1 MQKPQSLRLALNA
14 MFPSLQANPELLQS
28 TIKKGAIAS
37 TLATSLSFEYQYKL
51 VLSLNNFS
59 DNLDTLFV
67 TILSWLRTHQP
78 DLMTREAVRNRGFR
92 FNISQNT
99 DGTTAVRITLKLT
112 ERNWV
117 REENESLYL
126 TYEPEPTPPEPVT
139 RPMSLYINGNLISQ
153 WSK

>member
-14 MFPSLQANPELLQS
+14 MLPSLQANPELLQS
-28 TIKKGAIAS
+28 TIKKGVIAS

-67 TILSWLRTHQP
+67 AILSWLRTHQP
-78 DLMTREAVRNRGFR
+78 DLMTREAMRNRGFR

>member
-28 TIKKGAIAS
+28 TIKKGVIAS

-78 DLMTREAVRNRGFR
+78 DLMTREAMRNRGFR

>member
-28 TIKKGAIAS
+28 TIEKGAIAS